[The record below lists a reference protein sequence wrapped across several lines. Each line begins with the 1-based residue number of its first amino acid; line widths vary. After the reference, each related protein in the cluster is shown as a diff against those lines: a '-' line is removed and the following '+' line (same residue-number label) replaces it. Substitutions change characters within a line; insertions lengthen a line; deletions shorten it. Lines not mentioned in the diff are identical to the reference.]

1 MGKNKIDLTQVIE
14 DENKR
19 SKAFFK
25 RKKCFLRKGMELS
38 NLCNLQ
44 IFSVI
49 YDPEK

>member
-1 MGKNKIDLTQVIE
+1 MGKNKIDLTQKID

-38 NLCNLQ
+38 NLCNQ
-44 IFSVI
+44 KIFTII
-49 YDPEK
+49 YDEEK